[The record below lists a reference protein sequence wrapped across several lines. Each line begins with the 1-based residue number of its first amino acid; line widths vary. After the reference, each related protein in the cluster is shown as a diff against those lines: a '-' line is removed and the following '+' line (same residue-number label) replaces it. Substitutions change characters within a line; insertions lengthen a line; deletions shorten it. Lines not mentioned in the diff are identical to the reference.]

1 MIENSEIIKKTED
14 FVFGLFKQ
22 ADTTKLL
29 YHNFI
34 HTHNVVM
41 ACKEIGEG
49 SVVADEDLEILAL
62 SAWFHDV
69 GYLTSKEN
77 HEELG
82 VKQAVD
88 FLTKEGYSEQN
99 IELISACIR
108 ATKMGVSPQTFL
120 QEIICD
126 ADMRGLS
133 RSDYPNRSKL
143 LREEGCL
150 LNGIPYAED
159 SEWLAK
165 EIEFLSKQRYH
176 TKYAVLNYTPQKHQ
190 NLLFR
195 KAEFDKKKEKS
206 GDQEKKAVL
215 KEKEFK
221 LKKEKSEIP
230 EKGIET
236 MFRTSLKNH
245 MELSAIAD
253 NKANMMLS
261 VSALVLSIVISN
273 LASKLDSN
281 PELITPTVFIVLVCL
296 VTIVLATLS
305 TSPKI
310 TGGKFSP
317 DDVKKRKANLL
328 FFGNFHKM
336 KLEDYDWGMKEMMK
350 DKEYLYSSLI
360 RDLHS
365 LGVVLAR
372 KYQFLRWCYMIFMY
386 GMILSVLVFGVAA
399 VLEGNSV
406 DYIKA

>member
-1 MIENSEIIKKTED
+1 MGQNIEITKKAED
-14 FVFGLFKQ
+14 LVFGLFKS
-22 ADTTKLL
+22 ADTSKLL
-29 YHNFI
+29 YHSFT
-34 HTHNVVM
+34 HTNNVVLG
-41 ACKEIGEG
+41 CKEIGEG
-49 SVVADEDLEILAL
+49 SEVSEDDLEILAL

-69 GYLTSKEN
+69 GYLTSWEN
-77 HEELG
+77 HEEIG
-82 VKQAVD
+82 VKEATD
-88 FLTKEGYSEQN
+88 FLTKEDYSEKK
-99 IELISACIR
+99 IELVASCIM
-108 ATKMGVSPQTFL
+108 ATKMGAEPKTLL

-133 RSDYPNRSKL
+133 RDNYSHRSKL
-143 LREEGCL
+143 LREECL
-150 LNGIPYAED
+150 LIRGTSCGEEAEWV
-159 SEWLAK
+159 EK
-165 EIEFLSKQRYH
+165 EIEFLLNHSYY
-176 TKYAVLNYTPQKHQ
+176 TKFAVLNYAPKKLQ
-190 NLLFR
+190 NVLAR
-195 KAEFDKKKEKS
+195 KTELGKKKGKS
-206 GDQEKKAVL
+206 GDQAKKNKL
-215 KEKEFK
+215 KEKELN
-221 LKKEKSEIP
+221 LKIEKSEIP

-261 VSALVLSIVISN
+261 VSALVLSIVISS
-273 LASKLDSN
+273 LASKLDKHS
-281 PELITPTVFIVLVCL
+281 ELIIPTVFIVLVCL

-310 TGGKFSP
+310 TGGKFST

-386 GMILSVLVFGVAA
+386 GMIMAVLVFA
-399 VLEGNSV
+399 VSALITPNPITS
-406 DYIKA
+406 I